1 MLRSSLA
8 LVALAGLLAI
18 PAAAQTPSPLTA
30 TLIGNTGDFNRP
42 LKVVSHDDPDYL
54 YVIEQ
59 NNADVEVLV
68 FNGTEYVKQGTPF
81 LDLTGKVSTGGERGL
96 LSIVFDP
103 DYETNNFFYVYYTKS
118 GTGPGS
124 GGNGDSLVERYTA
137 TSDTTANPGSG
148 VVIIDSIDQP
158 QSNHNGGDIDFSPID
173 GKLYLATG
181 DGGNANDSG
190 TGHVAG
196 GNAQS
201 GANLLGKMLRV
212 NKDGTIPGDNPFVG
226 STSFTNLNE
235 IFHYGLRNPY
245 RFAFDKANGDL
256 WIGDVGQFAREEV
269 DYLPAAVHAEGGK
282 NFGWRCEE
290 GFNCTGLSG
299 CSCADP
305 SLIEPVTD
313 FSTGGSA
320 AVIGGVVYRGD
331 AIPDLA
337 GTYFYGK
344 HSSAQVWSMN
354 GPGGTPSNRTA
365 ELLAGGGAFASI
377 LGFGCDANGEAYVV
391 SSTSAGRLLRIE
403 PADPIRGLGYS
414 LEGTNGDPILWG
426 VGDLTSGSGLEINLR
441 NAKESSVAALFVSLF
456 NNPTAFK
463 GGTLVTIPTLVTIG
477 LATNGNGEM
486 FLPAVWPAGVPSG
499 TEIFMQY
506 GIDDDAAVKNVALS
520 NAIRLTAQ

>member
-8 LVALAGLLAI
+8 LLAFAGLLAV
-18 PAAAQTPSPLTA
+18 PAAAQTPSPIVFNV
-30 TLIGNTGDFNRP
+30 IGSVGDFARP
-42 LKVVSHDDPDYL
+42 LKVVSQPDNSDFL

-59 NNADVEVLV
+59 NEADVHVLV
-68 FNGTEYVKQGTPF
+68 FNGTTFVKQAAPF

-96 LSIVFDP
+96 LSIAFDP
-103 DYETNNFFYVYYTKS
+103 DFANNNFFYVYYTKS

-137 TSDTTANPGSG
+137 TSDTTADAGSG

-158 QSNHNGGDIDFSPID
+158 QSNHNGGDINFSPID
-173 GKLYLATG
+173 GKLYLSTG
-181 DGGNANDSG
+181 DGGGSNDSG

-201 GANLLGKMLRV
+201 GVNLLGKLLRV
-212 NKDGTIPGDNPFVG
+212 NADGTIPGDNPFTSDG
-226 STSFTNLNE
+226 SFEDE

-245 RFAFDKANGDL
+245 RWSFDQETGDL

-269 DYLPAAVHAEGGK
+269 DFLPEAVHAEGGK

-331 AIPDLA
+331 AIPDLD

-344 HSSAQVWSMN
+344 HSSGQIWSLD
-354 GPGGTPSNRTA
+354 GPSGTPTNRTA
-365 ELLAGGGAFASI
+365 ELGGGFLSI
-377 LGFGCDANGEAYVV
+377 LGFGNDSNGEVYLV
-391 SSTSAGRLLRIE
+391 SSTGSGRLYSLA
-403 PADPIRGLGYS
+403 PADPILGLGFA
-414 LEGTNGDPILWG
+414 LPGTHGDPILWG
-426 VGDLTSGSGLEINLR
+426 VGDLTGGSGLEVNLR
-441 NAKESSVAALFVSLF
+441 NANESSVAALFVSLV
-456 NNPTAFK
+456 NTPTAFK
-463 GGTLVTIPTLVTIG
+463 GGTLVTIPTLVTISI
-477 LATNGNGEM
+477 ATNGNGEI
-486 FLPAVWPAGVPSG
+486 FLPAVWPGGIGAG